1 MQLSRWMDTNEVALR
16 TTPSLTLQPLHKIW
30 LVLAQLSYK
39 NTAFLCTTHSL
50 ILQSLHKNVVGPC
63 TTHYLILELFSIP
76 KHKHMHA
83 FDLDK

>member
-1 MQLSRWMDTNEVALR
+1 MVGTR
-16 TTPSLTLQPLHKIW
+16 TTSHLIL
-30 LVLAQLSYK
+30 QLSYK

-76 KHKHMHA
+76 KHKHA